1 MIRSFK
7 ELIEKVQNGEPQT
20 LSVAVAQDADVLLSV
35 WNAYQNRIIQ
45 GAYLVGNEKEIREI
59 AKEQGIDLSK
69 FEIVNE
75 EEKPEAC
82 ATAIKLV
89 REGKASLPMKG
100 FVDTSVA
107 LKALLNKEYGL
118 RTGNLICH
126 VGLMEVAGFDRMF
139 LLSDSAMTIAPTLE
153 QKVDLIKACT
163 QIAHAMGNDNPK
175 VAVLCAVEKVNP
187 KMPATLD
194 AAELTR
200 MNEEGE
206 ITGCMVKG
214 PLAMDNAVSVEAAR
228 HKGIDH
234 PVAGNADIL
243 ITPDI
248 EAGNILNKSMEYFA
262 KCEKAGCIMG
272 AAKPM
277 VLTSRASSDTSKMNS
292 IALAVLAAQALGKT

>member
-82 ATAIKLV
+82 AAAIKLV

-277 VLTSRASSDTSKMNS
+277 VLTSRASLDTSKMNS
-292 IALAVLAAQALGKT
+292 IALAVLAAQAMGKN

>member
-200 MNEEGE
+200 MNEEGD

-228 HKGIDH
+228 H
-234 PVAGNADIL
+234 
-243 ITPDI
+243 
-248 EAGNILNKSMEYFA
+248 
-262 KCEKAGCIMG
+262 
-272 AAKPM
+272 
-277 VLTSRASSDTSKMNS
+277 
-292 IALAVLAAQALGKT
+292 